1 MIPYLTTEFYVPVHF
16 FSSFLCLSYEC
27 FILCCI
33 THQNDKQTSHLNFNG
48 YLLQYGKGLYLES
61 LAVELVVL
69 AIWKKALEISNSWLA
84 SLTGNEL
91 PESSSSNESISSIN
105 MELSQT
111 SEPKIDFSDPP
122 SVSMWA
128 KHEFI
133 VAVDRA
139 EKLSCRIQNMDG
151 RISLCF

>member
-1 MIPYLTTEFYVPVHF
+1 MH
-16 FSSFLCLSYEC
+16 LS
-27 FILCCI
+27 I
-33 THQNDKQTSHLNFNG
+33 TLFHLNLNG
-48 YLLQYGKGLYLES
+48 YLVQHDTELYLES

-84 SLTGNEL
+84 SLTRSEL
-91 PESSSSNESISSIN
+91 PESSSPNESITSSN
-105 MELSQT
+105 VELPQT
-111 SEPKIDFSDPP
+111 SEPKLDFSDPA
-122 SVSMWA
+122 SVTMWV

-133 VAVDRA
+133 GAVDRA